1 MIPDNP
7 IERDGLAGEY
17 VLGVLDRASRA
28 AMTAALDYDDDLRRR
43 VEAWQNRL
51 QPLADIVP
59 PVTPPTDLW
68 RRIET
73 GLQPR
78 AIVRPIRPSA
88 RPGVWHSAR
97 IWQVAT
103 GGMTALAAGLAV
115 LMLSGN
121 LAYNPSYIGVQTMPQ
136 HPEASFLVE
145 SRPRSGLE
153 AISLSEEG
161 MPAGHAYELWAVSE
175 ESGKPIPLGVIPAGG
190 KLTLAKTRF
199 APSRGMELMIS
210 LEPDTGGSIETPT
223 GPVLYQAHL
232 MEQPSS

>member
-1 MIPDNP
+1 MIPDDP

-28 AMTAALDYDDDLRRR
+28 AMTAALDYDEDLRRR

-73 GLQPR
+73 GLQPP
-78 AIVRPIRPSA
+78 ATVQPIRLSPRPAVWRSA
-88 RPGVWHSAR
+88 RL
-97 IWQVAT
+97 WQVAT
-103 GGMTALAAGLAV
+103 GGMTALAASLAL
-115 LMLSGN
+115 LMLTEN
-121 LAYNPSYIGVQTMPQ
+121 VARNPGYIGVQTMPQ
-136 HPEASFLVE
+136 HPEASFLIE

-153 AISLSEEG
+153 AISLSRSG
-161 MPAGHAYELWAVSE
+161 MAAGHAYELWAVSE
-175 ESGKPIPLGVIPAGG
+175 QSGKPVPLGVIPAGG
-190 KLTLAKTRF
+190 KLVLAKSRF
-199 APSRGMELMIS
+199 AASAGMELMIS
-210 LEPDTGGSIETPT
+210 LEPDTGGAIETPT

-232 MEQPSS
+232 MAQPES